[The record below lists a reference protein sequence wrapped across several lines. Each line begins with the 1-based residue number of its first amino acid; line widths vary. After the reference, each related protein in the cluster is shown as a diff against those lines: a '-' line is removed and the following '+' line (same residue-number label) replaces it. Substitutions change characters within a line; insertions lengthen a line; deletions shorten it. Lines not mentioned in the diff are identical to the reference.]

1 MDEAIGHVYYAELNI
16 PDGGL
21 NRINIHTLKNLILD
35 QYCDI
40 GQTDIDNNIT
50 QFNQAMN
57 PSLPPA
63 VYFRKQ

>member
-1 MDEAIGHVYYAELNI
+1 MDEAIGRVYYAELNI